1 MERNE
6 QEQKTTSPE
15 TTESCAT
22 SAKPLKVLS
31 TSLGVALA
39 ANLLMS
45 SSAMGQ
51 QSAAP
56 SDQAKLVEW
65 STEEVKQYFDANMDW
80 NIPVPEEKQ
89 SEGNSVGSSTGSG
102 SGSSGGGSPSGGSS
116 HTTYV
121 HHGGFG
127 WDDMLLYHMIFNRG
141 SAYSSSSWS
150 SGGSVYDTRTN
161 SPYRTKSFSSD
172 SFQNRPVVN
181 SRVRPTTSNGSGS
194 IIRRSS
200 VGSSKSSSS
209 SPGGIGGK
217 SSSFSSSGGSKSG
230 GWFGG

>member
-1 MERNE
+1 MERHE

-39 ANLLMS
+39 ANLLMVP
-45 SSAMGQ
+45 SAMGQ

-89 SEGNSVGSSTGSG
+89 SEDSGVSGSTGSG
-102 SGSSGGGSPSGGSS
+102 SSGGGSS

-141 SAYSSSSWS
+141 SAYSSTSWS

-194 IIRRSS
+194 IVRRSS

>member
-6 QEQKTTSPE
+6 QEQKSSSQEP
-15 TTESCAT
+15 ESCAT
-22 SAKPLKVLS
+22 PAKPLKVLS

-51 QSAAP
+51 QSAAQ

-80 NIPVPEEKQ
+80 NIPLPEE
-89 SEGNSVGSSTGSG
+89 EEIGDNAGSSTSGG
-102 SGSSGGGSPSGGSS
+102 SGSSGGSSSSSGTS
-116 HTTYV
+116 HHTYV
-121 HHGGFG
+121 HHGGGFG

-141 SAYSSSSWS
+141 NAYSSSSWS
-150 SGGSVYDTRTN
+150 SSGSVYDTRTN
-161 SPYRTKSFSSD
+161 STYRAKSFSSD

-181 SRVRPTTSNGSGS
+181 SRVRPSTSNGSGS
-194 IIRRSS
+194 IIRRSA

-217 SSSFSSSGGSKSG
+217 SSSFSSSSSSRSG

>member
-6 QEQKTTSPE
+6 QEQKTTSSE

-80 NIPVPEEKQ
+80 NIPVPEKEE
-89 SEGNSVGSSTGSG
+89 SEGNSVGGSAGSG

-141 SAYSSSSWS
+141 SAYSSTSWS

-161 SPYRTKSFSSD
+161 SPYRAKSFSSD